1 MRISRGTVGARAGTL
16 GLGQGGGGGFEGEG
30 KSDSG
35 WEGFSNYWGAPGG
48 LLLGTGIWSQLRDGG
63 VVEASELWTGGMRN
77 LV

>member
-16 GLGQGGGGGFEGEG
+16 GLGQVVVEDLREKVRATRVEGL
-30 KSDSG
+30 
-35 WEGFSNYWGAPGG
+35 NHLGASGG
-48 LLLGTGIWSQLRDGG
+48 LPWNGDSEYLRDGG